1 MTAMQKYVLLCSIII
16 SGLMTPSFSDA
27 AYLIHLKNGGRLF
40 VAQYW
45 EENQE
50 LKFDAVGGTMAI
62 EKELVKRIEKCAIDE
77 ADVYEVKASERR
89 PAEAEQK
96 IEKDLTPQTPSVKID
111 LKAYQ
116 DKMAKL
122 KTDLNKTLAGLKKA
136 NKNNDLEAKNKAT
149 EDNRN
154 ISAEMWKL
162 TDELEK
168 KTNGK
173 LPADWWEG
181 VGREEPEI

>member
-1 MTAMQKYVLLCSIII
+1 MTAMQKYALLCSILI
-16 SGLMTPSFSDA
+16 SGLMTPSIGDT
-27 AYLIHLKNGGRLF
+27 AYMIHLKNGGRLSI
-40 VAQYW
+40 AQYW

-50 LKFDAVGGTMAI
+50 LKFYAGGGTMGI
-62 EKELVKRIEKCAIDE
+62 EKNLVKRIERCAIDE
-77 ADVYEVKASERR
+77 AEVYEVKASERR

-96 IEKDLTPQTPSVKID
+96 TEKDLSTQAPPEKVD

-122 KTDLNKTLAGLKKA
+122 KADLNKTLARLRKA
-136 NKNNDLEAKNKAT
+136 TKNKDLEAKNKAT
-149 EDNRN
+149 EDNRT

-181 VGREEPEI
+181 VGREEPE